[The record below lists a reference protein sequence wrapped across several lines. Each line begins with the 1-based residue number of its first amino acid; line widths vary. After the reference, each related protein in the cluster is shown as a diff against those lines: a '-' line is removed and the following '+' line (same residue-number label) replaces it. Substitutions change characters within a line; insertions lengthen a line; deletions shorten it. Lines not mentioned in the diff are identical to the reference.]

1 MKPAYLGIDC
11 GSTSV
16 KCLAIGADGCPL
28 GVASR
33 TYPTY
38 SPQDGWMEQDPGTWL
53 EAATASVRECVRSL
67 GNHAIQAIAFSG
79 NMSSPVFLDAACRP
93 VYRCMLV
100 GDARCAQQAK
110 SLTCSFAEDFRSASG
125 NIPDACFAAAKLLWF
140 RDNCPEQYAKTT
152 QFVFAK
158 DYLRYQFTGV
168 LNTEPTDA
176 GNTLLYDVQTAN
188 WNWTLIREI
197 GLREEI
203 FPQLL
208 PSTAQSGTLLAEVAR
223 ECGLPAGIPVFCGG
237 ADMACSQLGTKCF
250 LPDAL
255 SITLSTSG
263 QVCMNVDGWRREGY
277 GKVTFHPGV
286 LPRLHYAMGSVF
298 SGGLALNWC
307 YKLLFGRETL
317 GKEDFDRMNALS
329 RQISGYAPG
338 ESGML
343 FLPFLSGSGTP
354 YFSPVDRGSLLGLT
368 IATEPARYFSA
379 VMEGVTMHIRE
390 NADVFRDMGCDIR
403 RVFVGGGGT
412 HMRHWMQMLATVLD
426 REVEILQ
433 CPDASTLGAALIA
446 LAGTEPQ
453 LDLMQLADRAVQ
465 VSGVI
470 HPQKEYT
477 RRYEELFLIYQ
488 SCYRAV
494 HQINEQ
500 LSAFLGS

>member
-1 MKPAYLGIDC
+1 
-11 GSTSV
+11 
-16 KCLAIGADGCPL
+16 
-28 GVASR
+28 
-33 TYPTY
+33 
-38 SPQDGWMEQDPGTWL
+38 
-53 EAATASVRECVRSL
+53 
-67 GNHAIQAIAFSG
+67 
-79 NMSSPVFLDAACRP
+79 
-93 VYRCMLV
+93 
-100 GDARCAQQAK
+100 
-110 SLTCSFAEDFRSASG
+110 
-125 NIPDACFAAAKLLWF
+125 
-140 RDNCPEQYAKTT
+140 
-152 QFVFAK
+152 
-158 DYLRYQFTGV
+158 
-168 LNTEPTDA
+168 
-176 GNTLLYDVQTAN
+176 
-188 WNWTLIREI
+188 
-197 GLREEI
+197 
-203 FPQLL
+203 
-208 PSTAQSGTLLAEVAR
+208 
-223 ECGLPAGIPVFCGG
+223 
-237 ADMACSQLGTKCF
+237 
-250 LPDAL
+250 
-255 SITLSTSG
+255 
-263 QVCMNVDGWRREGY
+263 
-277 GKVTFHPGV
+277 
-286 LPRLHYAMGSVF
+286 
-298 SGGLALNWC
+298 
-307 YKLLFGRETL
+307 
-317 GKEDFDRMNALS
+317 MNALS

-412 HMRHWMQMLATVLD
+412 HMRHWMQMLATVLN

-477 RRYEELFLIYQ
+477 RRYEELFSIYQ